1 MAVRKITLWIANE
14 RIELNVDAEK
24 EKYFRD
30 AEEDIEKKLIAY
42 QSKSKNMTIETAMR
56 FALIDATVSKLMK
69 IGADRELEENLDK
82 LHSDLDVVLL
92 KHSCLPNP

>member
-30 AEEDIEKKLIAY
+30 AEEEIEKKLLKY
-42 QSKSKNMTIETAMR
+42 QSQKKNMSIETAMR
-56 FALIDATVSKLMK
+56 VALIDATVSKLMK
-69 IGADRELEENLDK
+69 IGNDSDLEENIDK
-82 LHSDLDVVLL
+82 LQSDLDAVLL
-92 KHSCLPNP
+92 KHS

>member
-1 MAVRKITLWIANE
+1 MDKMEITLHVANGTIKLKVDP
-14 RIELNVDAEK
+14 RNEL
-24 EKYFRD
+24 YFREA
-30 AEEDIEKKLIAY
+30 AEEIEKKLIAY

-92 KHSCLPNP
+92 KHS